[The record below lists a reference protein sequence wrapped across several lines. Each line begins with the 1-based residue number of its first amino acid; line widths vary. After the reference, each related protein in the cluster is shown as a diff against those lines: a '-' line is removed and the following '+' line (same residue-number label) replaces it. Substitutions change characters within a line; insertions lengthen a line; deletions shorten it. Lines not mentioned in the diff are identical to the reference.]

1 MKVAEK
7 LFVGK
12 RPQYLAVFRKDEEKV
27 FSMIYRDGR
36 DGALFAKRFKI
47 GGVTRDKEYEL
58 TKGTKGTR
66 IMYFAVHDSEEESS
80 SNMLVVHLKPA
91 LRLRNLARPFQF
103 GEIAIKGRA
112 AKGNIVT
119 KHGVDRV
126 VKAPKDMTDESDFTL
141 E

>member
-1 MKVAEK
+1 MNS
-7 LFVGK
+7 
-12 RPQYLAVFRKDEEKV
+12 P
-27 FSMIYRDGR
+27 
-36 DGALFAKRFKI
+36 
-47 GGVTRDKEYEL
+47 KEPRGL
-58 TKGTKGTR
+58 VLCTL
-66 IMYFAVHDSEEESS
+66 H
-80 SNMLVVHLKPA
+80 NMLVVHLKPA

-126 VKAPKDMTDESDFTL
+126 VKAPKDMTDESNFTL